1 MLVYSVRC
9 TLEFCQRKCSDLKE
23 LLAHSKEHLTGGLRV
38 SCPFSQ
44 CDKLFNKKS
53 SFSSHISRCHKNY
66 CVQDVNPLYII
77 DQNIIVGPE
86 VGVLQHDHA
95 GAQDPQQ
102 QDLHD
107 DQNDTDEPGIAQY
120 TKYIAIFLLKLQAK
134 YMIPDSTI
142 QVIVDEMHFLQQ
154 CSLDHITRF
163 IKSKLHQNGT
173 DQDLVEDIA
182 KGVANLGCSISPKS
196 DLINTDRE
204 QYPESGTLGSHYLR
218 QKYYQEKMKF
228 VSPVEIVLQKR
239 QKQPK
244 STAVIMCQFWKHS
257 KMCEDKSFQSHTQ
270 QTDYGYNEFR
280 DVQDGKAFKDNPF
293 YSANP
298 DALQIILF
306 QDAFELVNPLG
317 SSRNKHKV
325 VGVYLTL
332 GNIDPR
338 CRSQID
344 SIQLVMLCKEKYLKK
359 YDQKTIFGQLLT
371 DIKTLENTGI
381 VLDSGIIVKGTILV
395 ICGDNL
401 GSHTIGGYVESFQA
415 HYYCRYC
422 TLSKAQI
429 ITGPANIVG
438 SIELLNHTKGQY
450 RSYKTMMHRRERIV
464 MESK

>member
-1 MLVYSVRC
+1 MPIVRPTCSICGKQSLTIKKYVNHCRSHIHDRNSRFPCCVPTCIRTCYTYKGLTSHIAREHNDYFTTYRPNQLQANEYRNVGITVRC

-107 DQNDTDEPGIAQY
+107 DQNTFDNEDWSSDDNDTDEPGIAQY

-228 VSPVEIVLQKR
+228 VSPVEIVLQEKT
-239 QKQPK
+239 KTTK
-244 STAVIMCQFWKHS
+244 KHCCHYVPILETL
-257 KMCEDKSFQSHTQ
+257 KVMCEDKSFQSHTQ

-306 QDAFELVNPLG
+306 KMPL
-317 SSRNKHKV
+317 N
-325 VGVYLTL
+325 
-332 GNIDPR
+332 
-338 CRSQID
+338 
-344 SIQLVMLCKEKYLKK
+344 
-359 YDQKTIFGQLLT
+359 
-371 DIKTLENTGI
+371 
-381 VLDSGIIVKGTILV
+381 
-395 ICGDNL
+395 
-401 GSHTIGGYVESFQA
+401 
-415 HYYCRYC
+415 
-422 TLSKAQI
+422 
-429 ITGPANIVG
+429 
-438 SIELLNHTKGQY
+438 
-450 RSYKTMMHRRERIV
+450 
-464 MESK
+464 